1 MKVFLKKLITAILIL
16 VFVGVVFSAPAIAE
30 DDRDIPKDIDAHT
43 MAWDA
48 FLVRPLGMVS
58 IAVGSAVF
66 VISWPLAALGGNG
79 DMAFEKLVA
88 GPARFTF
95 QRGLGDF

>member
-1 MKVFLKKLITAILIL
+1 MKVFLKKLITAILIPVL
-16 VFVGVVFSAPAIAE
+16 VGIILSTPAIAE
-30 DDRDIPKDIDAHT
+30 DDKEIPRDIDAHT

-48 FLVRPLGMVS
+48 FLVRPLGVVS

-88 GPARFTF
+88 GPVKFTF